1 MKIRSTL
8 KRICPSCKLV
18 RRGRKQ
24 FVICAAN
31 ARHKQRQGFHTLTD
45 AALAVTSVNAAAAAA
60 TGVPAL
66 ASGPLA
72 GFYAGAPLVAAMP
85 SLGLRLRAGAG
96 ASDALAA
103 LQAVGSAD
111 ADDED
116 L

>member
-45 AALAVTSVNAAAAAA
+45 AALAAASSPLVAVAA
-60 TGVPAL
+60 GVPA
-66 ASGPLA
+66 AVSGPLA

-85 SLGLRLRAGAG
+85 ALGLRLRGEGA
-96 ASDALAA
+96 AADALAA
-103 LQAVGSAD
+103 LQALGSAD